1 MWPTVGGWLATA
13 TDGAASDIAVSLSGM
28 ESAQKSYAIMTSCK
42 GVISSEHRCALIRCA
57 SLAFQ
62 CTHHMSRSVNNS

>member
-28 ESAQKSYAIMTSCK
+28 ESAQKSYTILTSCK
-42 GVISSEHRCALIRCA
+42 SVISSEHRCALIRCQVW
-57 SLAFQ
+57 LFNVP
-62 CTHHMSRSVNNS
+62 TI